1 MDLKERIKDTINSYG
16 LPVKCL
22 LGYLD
27 GKHDPELRLQMLPG
41 STVIDMDY
49 DGNKTEQ
56 YLMECVMRG
65 EDEGTI
71 NTTLWAIADKLG
83 DTDFS
88 VASADG
94 SFVYN
99 GLTIASMPHP
109 IMADTA
115 GAVTYAMDFK
125 ITVDTFSK

>member
-1 MDLKERIKDTINSYG
+1 MDLKERIKNTINSCG

-65 EDEGTI
+65 EDEGMI

-83 DTDFS
+83 DNGFTVD
-88 VASADG
+88 SADD
-94 SFVYN
+94 SFTFN
-99 GLTIASMPHP
+99 ELTIASLPHP
-109 IMADTA
+109 IMADTT
-115 GAVTYAMDFK
+115 GDVTYAMDFK
-125 ITVDTFSK
+125 VTVDTFIK

>member
-1 MDLKERIKDTINSYG
+1 MDLKERLKDKINSYG
-16 LPVKCL
+16 LSTKCL

-56 YLMECVMRG
+56 YLMECVMYG
-65 EDEGTI
+65 NDEGTI
-71 NTTLWAIADKLG
+71 NTTLWTLTDKLG
-83 DTDFS
+83 DN
-88 VASADG
+88 
-94 SFVYN
+94 SFVVDSTDN
-99 GLTIASMPHP
+99 SFVFNELTIVSMPHP

-115 GAVTYAMDFK
+115 SAVTYAMDFK
-125 ITVDTFSK
+125 VTVDTFSK

>member
-1 MDLKERIKDTINSYG
+1 MDLKERLKDKINSYG
-16 LPVKCL
+16 LPIKCL

-27 GKHDPELRLQMLPG
+27 GKHDPELRLQVLPG
-41 STVIDMDY
+41 SNVVDMDY
-49 DGNKTEQ
+49 EGNKTEQ

-65 EDEGTI
+65 NDESTI
-71 NTTLWAIADKLG
+71 NTVLWTITDKLG
-83 DTDFS
+83 DNSFS
-88 VASADG
+88 VGSADD
-94 SFVYN
+94 SFAYN

>member
-1 MDLKERIKDTINSYG
+1 MDLKERLKDKINSYG

-22 LGYLD
+22 PGYLD
-27 GKHDPELRLQMLPG
+27 GRHDPELRLQMLPG
-41 STVIDMDY
+41 STVVDMDY
-49 DGNKTEQ
+49 AGNKTEQ
-56 YLMECVMRG
+56 YLMECMMRG
-65 EDEGTI
+65 NDESAI
-71 NTTLWAIADKLG
+71 NTVLWTIANKLG
-83 DTDFS
+83 DSSFIVD
-88 VASADG
+88 SADD

-115 GAVTYAMDFK
+115 GVVTYAMDFK